1 MVTGRPV
8 GAGFRL
14 LGLAVVLLAALG
26 APSDLDLCAAE
37 LSEYQVK
44 AAYLYYFATF
54 VEWPAGTLDRG
65 AEGLVIGVL
74 GEDPFGGILD
84 DTLRGKSIG
93 GHPVVVRRFTNPQE
107 ARESQILFISASEE
121 DRLSAVLKTLDGAH
135 VLTVGDLNRFAS
147 RGGTVAFRTEENK
160 VRFDINVDAVERARV
175 KISAQL
181 MKLGRILH
189 DTGHQ
194 GE

>member
-14 LGLAVVLLAALG
+14 LGLAVILLATFG
-26 APSDLDLCAAE
+26 ASSDPDLRAAE

-54 VEWPAGTLDRG
+54 VEWPAGTLDHG
-65 AEGLVIGVL
+65 SEGLVIGVL
-74 GEDPFGGILD
+74 GEDPFGEILD

-93 GHPVVVRRFTNPQE
+93 GRPVVVRRFTSPQE

-189 DTGHQ
+189 DTGHP
-194 GE
+194 